1 MNNKEDILQSQ
12 CYLWLNN
19 NYCLKH
25 HTPRLCVFSV
35 PNGGSRNPIEAK
47 KLKATG
53 MKAGVSDMIVLLPNA
68 KTLFIELKTET
79 GIQSDVQKEFEQH
92 VVSLGF
98 EYHLIRS
105 LEQFKKVIY
114 EHTDKMRN

>member
-1 MNNKEDILQSQ
+1 MNNKEDVLQNQ
-12 CYLWLNN
+12 CYIWLNN
-19 NYCLKH
+19 NYCLKN

-35 PNGGSRNPIEAK
+35 PNGGSRNPVEAK

-53 MKAGVSDMIVLLPNA
+53 MKAGVADLIVLLPNA

-79 GIQSDVQKEFEQH
+79 GIQSDVQKEFEQQ

-114 EHTDKMRN
+114 EHTDNK